1 MNQQLGNTS
10 RSEAQQPQER
20 PCSPLQAITT
30 YEEVMAGNRN
40 VDDRIIQPFFKA
52 VERLSEAFDYAYLTS
67 DGHPFNYVAGL
78 NYGTFANGELVI
90 TSWKNYPDSFVNQI
104 GRHKADHRK
113 RKIKH

>member
-1 MNQQLGNTS
+1 M
-10 RSEAQQPQER
+10 
-20 PCSPLQAITT
+20 
-30 YEEVMAGNRN
+30 
-40 VDDRIIQPFFKA
+40 
-52 VERLSEAFDYAYLTS
+52 RLSEVTAFFVSKSVSIGYAYLTS

-104 GRHKADHRK
+104 GRHKADHCK